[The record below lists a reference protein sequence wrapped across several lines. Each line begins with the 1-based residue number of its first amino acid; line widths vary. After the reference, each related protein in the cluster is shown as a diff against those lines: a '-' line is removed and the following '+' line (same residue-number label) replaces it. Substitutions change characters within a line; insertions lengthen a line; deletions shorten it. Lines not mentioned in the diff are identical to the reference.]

1 MSAMPRPADLPL
13 EPAPLDPPAAAAPAP
28 LRVAYIMSRFP
39 KLTETFILFEMSA
52 VERQGVDIWLFPLLH
67 EREATMHPEAAPY
80 VARATYLP
88 FLSLPILASQWAF
101 LRRSPR
107 RYFGAIRTMIAG
119 TWRSPNFLIGGLGI
133 FPKVVHAAGLME
145 RDGVRHVHCHFA
157 THPALAGLLIHRLT
171 GITYSFTAHG
181 SDLHVDRTMLCQKVA
196 EAAFA
201 VTISN
206 DNRAVFERECGAPVP
221 TLEVIHCGVDTDTFH
236 PVPRVAD
243 PSRPLAILSIGTL
256 HEVKGQTHLIE
267 ACRRLALDDVAFTCR
282 LVGDGPDRAALERQI
297 ADAGLADRV
306 ELLGQRKRDE
316 VIALLEASDVLVA
329 PSVPTRGGKREGIP
343 VVLMEAMSAGVP
355 VVASALSGI
364 PELVADGETGLTV
377 PPGDAAAI
385 AAALRRLADDPDL
398 RGRLGVAARRR
409 VVADFD
415 VDRSAAR
422 LIARFAGVVDGAPAA
437 DVPAPDE
444 VAR

>member
-206 DNRAVFERECGAPVP
+206 DNRAVFERECGAPSRPWRSSTAGSTP
-221 TLEVIHCGVDTDTFH
+221 TRSTPFH
-236 PVPRVAD
+236 ASPIRAGRWRSCRSGPSTRSRARRISSRPAAGWRSTTWPSPAGWSATG
-243 PSRPLAILSIGTL
+243 PSRRPRA
-256 HEVKGQTHLIE
+256 
-267 ACRRLALDDVAFTCR
+267 
-282 LVGDGPDRAALERQI
+282 PDRAA
-297 ADAGLADRV
+297 GLA
-306 ELLGQRKRDE
+306 
-316 VIALLEASDVLVA
+316 EAGSSSWV
-329 PSVPTRGGKREGIP
+329 S
-343 VVLMEAMSAGVP
+343 
-355 VVASALSGI
+355 ASA
-364 PELVADGETGLTV
+364 T
-377 PPGDAAAI
+377 
-385 AAALRRLADDPDL
+385 R
-398 RGRLGVAARRR
+398 
-409 VVADFD
+409 
-415 VDRSAAR
+415 
-422 LIARFAGVVDGAPAA
+422 
-437 DVPAPDE
+437 
-444 VAR
+444 